1 LNLPPRIY
9 YYREKSAK
17 AGEGMAR
24 MFMRRYQPEDCA
36 ALAKLFYDTV
46 HSVNAKDYT
55 LPQLVAWAPE
65 KEI

>member
-1 LNLPPRIY
+1 
-9 YYREKSAK
+9 
-17 AGEGMAR
+17 MAR